1 MILTTTDSIAGKN
14 VEVIGFVEGSATRA
28 KHIGND
34 FIAGLKGIVGGEVH
48 EYTQLLVDTR
58 EQALGRL
65 QETAKSQG
73 ADAVIAMRITTSTI
87 SAGVSE
93 ILAYGTA
100 VKFV

>member
-1 MILTTTDSIAGKN
+1 MILSTTDTIEGK
-14 VEVIGFVEGSATRA
+14 ELKVIGFVEGSATRA

-34 FIAGLKGIVGGEVH
+34 IVASLKGIVGGEVH

-65 QETAKSQG
+65 QEAAKSQG